1 VTIGRYSD
9 VGRDR
14 HQGPLRGTTVRTIAY
29 VSQPASNRM
38 AVVVGTGSPDLKVGG
53 RGEFETVYGRGE
65 GVVKCR
71 F

>member
-1 VTIGRYSD
+1 MYIGAHARNLIKSHFP
-9 VGRDR
+9 VSS
-14 HQGPLRGTTVRTIAY
+14 I
-29 VSQPASNRM
+29 SQPVSSRM

-53 RGEFETVYGRGE
+53 RGEIETVYGRGE